1 MTNDCTIASFLATLS
16 RTRSLFA
23 VMFILLLI
31 IAFVF
36 GFACGD
42 INSADRYS
50 QFENE
55 AVARGYGHFGTT
67 PDGMK
72 VFIWETNKSYDN
84 N

>member
-1 MTNDCTIASFLATLS
+1 MTSDRTVASFLVALS
-16 RTRSLFA
+16 RARSLSV

-31 IAFVF
+31 ITFVF

-42 INSADRYS
+42 INGADRYS

-72 VFIWETNKSYDN
+72 VFIWETNKKYDN